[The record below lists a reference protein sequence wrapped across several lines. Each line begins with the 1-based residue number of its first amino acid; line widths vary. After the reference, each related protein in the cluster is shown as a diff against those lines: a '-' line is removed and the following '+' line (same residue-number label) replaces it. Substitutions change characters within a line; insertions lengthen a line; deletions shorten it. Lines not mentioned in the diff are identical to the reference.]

1 MPFWCLISVAVWPEI
16 TPMTLTTTPVI
27 KNLPADFRSFYRLFR
42 RACSASVLHRSAETV
57 ALRNLYRYTF
67 RRAGLVYMRY
77 KTESPDDEANIKR
90 KAWLDS
96 WNQRSA
102 FVVWVISSFFFSLS
116 EFENLVDNTLSLLYN
131 SSHTRGLPH
140 QITKYLGHFIF
151 VQRFRHRHTKD
162 QGLTWNPQ
170 LPRDSPEYKP
180 RPKKPA
186 TLAKQSKQ
194 EKMKQLADDAL
205 GHLREV
211 ARMAEGRDEIL
222 FGSLKNY
229 TRVKPRKTPPRLD
242 RLPR

>member
-1 MPFWCLISVAVWPEI
+1 
-16 TPMTLTTTPVI
+16 MTLTTTPVI

-77 KTESPDDEANIKR
+77 KTESPDDEANVKR

-96 WNQRSA
+96 WNQRM
-102 FVVWVISSFFFSLS
+102 
-116 EFENLVDNTLSLLYN
+116 DNTLSLLYN

-211 ARMAEGRDEIL
+211 ARMAEGRDEIV

>member
-1 MPFWCLISVAVWPEI
+1 
-16 TPMTLTTTPVI
+16 MTLTTTPVI

-77 KTESPDDEANIKR
+77 KTESPDDEANVKR

-96 WNQRSA
+96 WNQRM
-102 FVVWVISSFFFSLS
+102 
-116 EFENLVDNTLSLLYN
+116 DNTLSLLYN

-211 ARMAEGRDEIL
+211 ARMAEGRDEVL

>member
-1 MPFWCLISVAVWPEI
+1 
-16 TPMTLTTTPVI
+16 MTLTTTPAI

-77 KTESPDDEANIKR
+77 KTESPDDEANVKR

-96 WNQRSA
+96 WNQRM
-102 FVVWVISSFFFSLS
+102 
-116 EFENLVDNTLSLLYN
+116 DNTLSLLYN